1 MEFKYQFASKR
12 VFDKLYKTHNLIENY
27 QSVIG
32 SEEYEQIVQNL
43 MYIHDRLQ
51 KLYKYYD
58 HISNNLNEELK
69 QPFLYIGNEINNN
82 PIEKDNFILNSHQSN
97 LIYR

>member
-12 VFDKLYKTHNLIENY
+12 VFHKLYKTHNLIENY
-27 QSVIG
+27 QSEIG
-32 SEEYEQIVQNL
+32 SEEYEQILQNL

-69 QPFLYIGNEINNN
+69 QPFLYIGNEINSN
-82 PIEKDNFILNSHQSN
+82 PIEKDNFIFNSHQSN